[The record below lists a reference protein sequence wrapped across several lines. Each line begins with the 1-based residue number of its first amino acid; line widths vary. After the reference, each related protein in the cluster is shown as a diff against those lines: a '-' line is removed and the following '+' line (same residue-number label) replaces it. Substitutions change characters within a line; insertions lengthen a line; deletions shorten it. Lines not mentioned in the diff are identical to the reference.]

1 MIVRSLL
8 EDGRLR
14 LEVHPSLLPALARW
28 TPQVPADT
36 PAHPSGSVIRVLPPD
51 GAPAPARPTGE
62 RTLELGTV
70 HAWVTGDRA
79 LMLGPEDVHASVDLH
94 AGVAELR
101 APECEASSA
110 AEWALYYATTL
121 ACALLLGRMGRAL
134 VHAAAV
140 APRGA
145 GAWLLVGDTHV
156 GKSTT
161 TVNLLRAGW
170 NYLSDDHVVLYRD
183 GEGRLA
189 VEGLP
194 RPFHLDEGYEDGAV
208 HRVRGTTDATER
220 FPGAWRRTAPLG
232 GLLFPC
238 IHADEPTALGPAGA
252 GDALAALLRQS
263 PWLLADRGCA
273 PRVLALLR
281 EAALLPARSLRLG
294 LDTYTNPPL
303 LAERLAE
310 LRDATTPENS
320 AADATDDTAMGTTTD
335 TGTGTTRN
343 GTTG

>member
-1 MIVRSLL
+1 VIVRSLL

-28 TPQVPADT
+28 IPQVPAAT
-36 PAHPSGSVIRVLPPD
+36 PADPSSSVIRVLPPGD
-51 GAPAPARPTGE
+51 ARPPARPSRE

-70 HAWVTGDRA
+70 HAWVEGDRA

-94 AGVAELR
+94 AGIAELR
-101 APECEASSA
+101 APGGAESSA
-110 AEWALYYATTL
+110 TEWALYYAATL

-140 APRGA
+140 LPPEG

-170 NYLSDDHVVLYRD
+170 SYLSDDHVVLHRD
-183 GEGRLA
+183 ADGRLA

-194 RPFHLDEGYEDGAV
+194 RPFHLDEGYEEGAV
-208 HRVRGTTDATER
+208 HRVRGTTDAMAR

-232 GLLFPC
+232 GLLFPR
-238 IHADEPTALGPAGA
+238 IHAGEPTALGPAGA

-294 LDTYTNPPL
+294 LDTYADPAL
-303 LAERLAE
+303 LAERLGG
-310 LRDATTPENS
+310 LRDSGTVSDEAAHRTKATPL
-320 AADATDDTAMGTTTD
+320 G
-335 TGTGTTRN
+335 
-343 GTTG
+343 